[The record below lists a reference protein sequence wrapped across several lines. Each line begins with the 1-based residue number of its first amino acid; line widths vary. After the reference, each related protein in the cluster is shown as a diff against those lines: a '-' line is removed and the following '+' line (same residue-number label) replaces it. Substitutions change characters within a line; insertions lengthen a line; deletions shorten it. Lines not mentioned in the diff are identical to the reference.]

1 MHEARMHASVRRS
14 GLGWPGGQYK
24 HDAMQ
29 QGGSEGYYDWSSFR
43 MTLSS
48 IPLSSLLKLGSL
60 FLLPAHPNSHKTHTV
75 S

>member
-1 MHEARMHASVRRS
+1 MHATVRRS
-14 GLGWPGGQYK
+14 GLGWMGQQSE
-24 HDAMQ
+24 HDVMQ

-48 IPLSSLLKLGSL
+48 ISLSSLLNLGSL
-60 FLLPAHPNSHKTHTV
+60 FLLPTHPNSRKTHIV